1 SVGRASLGS
10 AVGGGWVE
18 LFERLD
24 RGGEQD
30 AETLARRGAHVGRGA
45 GEAMEDRMTNGFVR
59 ARKRREEL
67 PEPERMIEDDRFEHR
82 CVRIRGAL
90 VREEG
95 APSFGRNAVS
105 KGRGQL
111 ALLARELRCL
121 RIVTE
126 GGGDRVLR
134 RIVFDR
140 RDRG

>member
-1 SVGRASLGS
+1 PLTQTGSSLALEPCFAGAVRRRGRERRPRPRLGASLGS

-90 VREEG
+90 V
-95 APSFGRNAVS
+95 
-105 KGRGQL
+105 
-111 ALLARELRCL
+111 
-121 RIVTE
+121 
-126 GGGDRVLR
+126 
-134 RIVFDR
+134 
-140 RDRG
+140 